1 MKNKITK
8 TFIAQFLPSDPIIV
22 EAGAHKGKDTIEMS
36 NLWPHAVIHT
46 FEPTEVYEQLVETS
60 SAYPNIYTYNIALDS
75 SSSNKKMYAATG
87 KYTQLSS
94 LHKPSEYFTKNPK
107 FKFEEITVNT
117 ITLDEWAEQNNI
129 SQIDLLWLDAQGAEL
144 NILKGAIK
152 ILKNIRAIFVEV
164 NTVERYENSVLYLQL
179 KEWLLARDFVEIA
192 KDEVILNNRF
202 NVLFMKRA
210 AFDNYIIARNS
221 S

>member
-8 TFIAQFLPSDPIIV
+8 SFIAQFLPENPIIV
-22 EAGAHKGKDTIEMS
+22 EAGAHKGKDTTEMS
-36 NLWPHAVIHT
+36 NLWPDAVIHA
-46 FEPTEVYEQLVETS
+46 FEPTEIYEQLVQNT
-60 SAYPNIYTYNIALDS
+60 SAYPNIHTYNIALDS
-75 SSSNKKMYAATG
+75 ISSQKKMYAAIG

-117 ITLDEWAEQNNI
+117 ITLDEWAEQNDI

-144 NILKGAIK
+144 SIIEGATK
-152 ILKNIRAIFVEV
+152 ILQKTKVLFVEA
-164 NTVERYENSVLYLQL
+164 NTIERYENSVLYNEL
-179 KEWLLARDFVEIA
+179 KKWLLAHNFIEIA
-192 KDEVILNNRF
+192 KDEEVLNNRF